1 MTVLR
6 RSLSSVPAASDRS
19 LPRRPLTAALRGLGG
34 ALVLVLAPAA
44 CAPDAADPGEA
55 GAGTPGTTAIATSP
69 PATTPAGAP
78 EVDAAAVDAALSALE
93 AEYDARIGLVA
104 VDSEDERTVEH
115 RADERFRF
123 ASSIKALAAGAL
135 LARTEPSDL
144 ERVVTWSDVV
154 DHSPVTGPATATG
167 LPLGEVA
174 EAAVRL
180 SDNTAHN
187 VVLQELGGP
196 AGLQEA
202 LRALG
207 DDVTRV
213 DRVEPELNRVSPEGL
228 DTGTARS
235 LAADLRTLL
244 LGDPLDSADR
254 AQLRD
259 WMSGNATGDALVR
272 ASAPDGWSVLDKSGG
287 AGGLRNDLAVVERP
301 GAAPIVIAVLTE
313 RTDPTLPY
321 DDALVARA
329 ASVALEALR

>member
-1 MTVLR
+1 M
-6 RSLSSVPAASDRS
+6 
-19 LPRRPLTAALRGLGG
+19 TAALRGLGV
-34 ALVLVLAPAA
+34 ALVLVPALAG
-44 CAPDAADPGEA
+44 CAPGGAALEA
-55 GAGTPGTTAIATSP
+55 GAPGAATTATSP
-69 PATTPAGAP
+69 PATTPPGTP
-78 EVDAAAVDAALSALE
+78 DVDAAAIEAALVALE
-93 AEYDARIGLVA
+93 AEYAARIGLVA
-104 VDSEDERTVEH
+104 VDTGDERTVEH
-115 RADERFRF
+115 RADERFRL
-123 ASSIKALAAGAL
+123 ASSIKALAASAL
-135 LARTEPSDL
+135 LARTEPADL
-144 ERVVTWSDVV
+144 ERVVIWSDVV

-187 VVLQELGGP
+187 IALQELGGP

-244 LGDPLDSADR
+244 LGDALDSADR

-272 ASAPDGWSVLDKSGG
+272 AGAPDGWSVLDKSGG

-313 RTDPTLPY
+313 RTDPSLPH

>member
-1 MTVLR
+1 MPTT
-6 RSLSSVPAASDRS
+6 SDHL
-19 LPRRPLTAALRGLGG
+19 LPRSPVPAALRGLGG
-34 ALVLVLAPAA
+34 ALVLVLALAA
-44 CAPDAADPGEA
+44 CAPDPGVA
-55 GAGTPGTTAIATSP
+55 GAGAS
-69 PATTPAGAP
+69 GAP
-78 EVDAAAVDAALSALE
+78 AASASATLPPDAPEIDAAAIDAALAADE

-104 VDSEDERTVEH
+104 VDTEDERTLEH
-115 RADERFRF
+115 RADERFRS

-135 LARTEPSDL
+135 LARTEPADL

-213 DRVEPELNRVSPEGL
+213 DRIEPELNRVSPEGL

-235 LAADLRTLL
+235 LAADLRALL
-244 LGDPLDSADR
+244 LGDALDPADR

-272 ASAPDGWSVLDKSGG
+272 AGAPDGWSVLDKSGG

-313 RTDPTLPY
+313 RRDPSLPY

>member
-1 MTVLR
+1 MRSR
-6 RSLSSVPAASDRS
+6 R
-19 LPRRPLTAALRGLGG
+19 GG
-34 ALVLVLAPAA
+34 SGGGHSR
-44 CAPDAADPGEA
+44 CGHDGDQ
-55 GAGTPGTTAIATSP
+55 P
-69 PATTPAGAP
+69 PATTPPGTP
-78 EVDAAAVDAALSALE
+78 DVDAAAIETALVALE
-93 AEYDARIGLVA
+93 AEYAARIGLVA
-104 VDSEDERTVEH
+104 IDTGDERTVEH

-135 LARTEPSDL
+135 LARSEPADL
-144 ERVVTWSDVV
+144 ERVVIWSGVV

-187 VVLQELGGP
+187 IVLQELGGP

-213 DRVEPELNRVSPEGL
+213 DRIEPELNRVSPEGL
-228 DTGTARS
+228 DSGTARS
-235 LAADLRTLL
+235 LAGDLRALL
-244 LGDPLDSADR
+244 LGDALDPADR
-254 AQLRD
+254 AQLHD

-272 ASAPDGWSVLDKSGG
+272 AGAPDGWSVVDKSGG

-301 GAAPIVIAVLTE
+301 DAAPIVIAVLTE
-313 RTDPTLPY
+313 RTDPSLPY
-321 DDALVARA
+321 DDTLVARA

>member
-1 MTVLR
+1 
-6 RSLSSVPAASDRS
+6 
-19 LPRRPLTAALRGLGG
+19 
-34 ALVLVLAPAA
+34 VLVLALAA
-44 CAPDAADPGEA
+44 CAPDAADPGVA
-55 GAGTPGTTAIATSP
+55 GAGAS
-69 PATTPAGAP
+69 GAP
-78 EVDAAAVDAALSALE
+78 AASASATLPPDTPEIDAAAIDAALAALE

-104 VDSEDERTVEH
+104 VDTEDERTLEH

-135 LARTEPSDL
+135 LARTEPADL

-213 DRVEPELNRVSPEGL
+213 DRIEPELNRVSPEGL

-235 LAADLRTLL
+235 LAAVLRTLL
-244 LGDPLDSADR
+244 LGDALDPADR

-272 ASAPDGWSVLDKSGG
+272 AGAPDGWSVLDKSGG

-313 RTDPTLPY
+313 RRDPSLPY